1 MFLFHMCLFFLYLK
15 LPLTPPRTSMMSLQV
30 TITIHRLACTMI
42 PAAKYVPSG
51 LTICAQYTA
60 RHYVFVCHLFYPK
73 QFINYFFFLALITN
87 STTITRR
94 LSSTSSGTVR
104 RRRTSLHQL
113 NQTRAQNRC
122 QRTAPQPQTVR
133 SPKRK
138 KKSPKASL
146 HSR

>member
-1 MFLFHMCLFFLYLK
+1 MWFVKHVL
-15 LPLTPPRTSMMSLQV
+15 LPLFVSEAAPHTSTYQYDESSGYYYDPQTGLYYDPSSQVRSLWSYYMCRIYCQTLCICMSFILSKTV
-30 TITIHRLACTMI
+30 
-42 PAAKYVPSG
+42 
-51 LTICAQYTA
+51 YT
-60 RHYVFVCHLFYPK
+60 V
-73 QFINYFFFLALITN
+73 FLALIMN

-113 NQTRAQNRC
+113 NPTRAQNRC